1 VIGGITFLLYGMI
14 GTSGLRVLVDK
25 KVDYSQNRNL
35 ILTSIVFVA
44 GLSGLTL
51 TLGAVSVTGM
61 TLAAV
66 VAVVLSLTF
75 YLLDK
80 AKLMND

>member
-1 VIGGITFLLYGMI
+1 M
-14 GTSGLRVLVDK
+14 
-25 KVDYSQNRNL
+25 
-35 ILTSIVFVA
+35 VFVA

-51 TLGAVSVTGM
+51 TFGSVSITGM

-66 VAVVLSLTF
+66 TAVIISLIF
-75 YLLDK
+75 FLLDK